1 MTPFHHR
8 FITTSVDFPTNLFC
22 QVEAKP
28 DNVTFHWSS
37 DRLKDIRSSISSK
50 LTRSKLTLVPLS
62 KLDFGLYSCW
72 AKNSIGAQ
80 RDPCIFNVSEKT
92 SIFSE
97 RTSIFS
103 EKTSIFSK
111 NKLPSPVTECKTNV
125 SVVSVR
131 ILCLS
136 GDFDLIDRNLNE
148 KSKIEDFNDYI
159 NVNYQNSNEN
169 NNEFRFNPIQN
180 LNEDSNL
187 LTNNNN
193 FQIYH
198 LHVRDSLNNKL
209 VVNLTKN
216 QPIFSVDNLNSGTI
230 YQFIIFASNNLG
242 NSEQVT
248 MMVQTLNDDDLNND
262 SVKHLDN
269 FVLKEKSISEKN
281 SELYFKELTTK
292 TSGNGTFIIMILI
305 STSALAI
312 LTLIALVITIV
323 VWRLKKVNQNDFSTR
338 ESDHVENNEECNPD
352 AIVSTEISDLN
363 EIDNQKK
370 DDVERLQHKYE
381 QTTPDLIPGT
391 TLFFGDSSLSND
403 VFDVMEFRNYGGNV
417 DGVIDANIWT
427 VDRKCALNNLLYTT
441 SLHENFQQNNGHVSV
456 INDNNDAINKQQI
469 CNYYKEQ
476 VIAQQD
482 RYHQVSNCI

>member
-1 MTPFHHR
+1 M
-8 FITTSVDFPTNLFC
+8 
-22 QVEAKP
+22 
-28 DNVTFHWSS
+28 
-37 DRLKDIRSSISSK
+37 
-50 LTRSKLTLVPLS
+50 
-62 KLDFGLYSCW
+62 
-72 AKNSIGAQ
+72 
-80 RDPCIFNVSEKT
+80 
-92 SIFSE
+92 
-97 RTSIFS
+97 
-103 EKTSIFSK
+103 
-111 NKLPSPVTECKTNV
+111 
-125 SVVSVR
+125 
-131 ILCLS
+131 
-136 GDFDLIDRNLNE
+136 
-148 KSKIEDFNDYI
+148 
-159 NVNYQNSNEN
+159 
-169 NNEFRFNPIQN
+169 
-180 LNEDSNL
+180 
-187 LTNNNN
+187 
-193 FQIYH
+193 
-198 LHVRDSLNNKL
+198 
-209 VVNLTKN
+209 
-216 QPIFSVDNLNSGTI
+216 DNLNSGTI

-305 STSALAI
+305 STSTLAI

-338 ESDHVENNEECNPD
+338 ESDNVENNEECNPD
-352 AIVSTEISDLN
+352 ALVSTEISDLN

-370 DDVERLQHKYE
+370 DDAERLQHKYQ
-381 QTTPDLIPGT
+381 QTTGDLIPGT

-469 CNYYKEQ
+469 CNYYKER

-482 RYHQVSNCI
+482 RYHQVSNFI